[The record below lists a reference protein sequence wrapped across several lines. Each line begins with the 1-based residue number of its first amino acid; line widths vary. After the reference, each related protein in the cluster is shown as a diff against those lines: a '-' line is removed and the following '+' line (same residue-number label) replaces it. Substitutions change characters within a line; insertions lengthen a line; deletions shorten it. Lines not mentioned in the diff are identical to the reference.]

1 MARFDITSEA
11 FKRAPHDT
19 LSALVQAGP
28 FVDLKIPILGKM
40 AFATQFDAAMH
51 VLKDKTLFAV
61 DGRNAGLKS
70 QFGLRWLP
78 KTFQLLGRN
87 MLTQDD
93 PDHRRLRK
101 LADGPFRA
109 IEIDALRPAI
119 TTLADQLIDDMER
132 SDTPDLVEGF
142 CRPLPLMVICELL
155 GLPLDDR
162 PKFMRWMENVTNAK
176 SVISMVTL
184 LPSLRKIMSYLRAE
198 VERRRVDPAPG
209 LITQLVQAE
218 ADGDRL
224 SEDELLANIF
234 VLFVAGHETTTHL
247 LSTAV
252 LTLIR
257 QTGVREELCAD
268 WALARGAVDELMRY
282 NSPVQMTKPRFIR
295 EDTELFGRSFKKGDK
310 VMAMLAAANMDPRE
324 FENPSMFDIHREKN
338 RQMGFGGGMHL
349 CLGIHLAK
357 AEAEIGLERLFTRWP
372 QLGLAVEE
380 SSLRWIRRA
389 GLRGLTA
396 LPLSI
401 NSDQMIRQAA

>member
-1 MARFDITSEA
+1 MTKFDITSEA
-11 FKRAPHDT
+11 FKRAPHET
-19 LSALVQAGP
+19 LTTLVDAGP
-28 FVDLKIPILGKM
+28 FIDLKIPILGKM

-51 VLKDKTLFAV
+51 VLKDKSLFAV

-70 QFGLRWLP
+70 QFGLGWLP
-78 KTFQLLGRN
+78 KTFQLLGAN

-119 TTLADQLIDDMER
+119 TTLADQLIDDMES

-155 GLPLDDR
+155 GLPLEDR

-176 SVISMVTL
+176 SVISLVTL
-184 LPSLRKIMSYLRAE
+184 LPRLRKIMSYLRAE

-247 LSTAV
+247 LSTSV
-252 LTLIR
+252 FTLIR
-257 QTGVREELCAD
+257 HADVREELCAD
-268 WALARGAVDELMRY
+268 WSLARDAVDELMRY
-282 NSPVQMTKPRFIR
+282 NSPVQMTKPRFVR
-295 EDTELFGRSFKKGDK
+295 EDTELLGRPFKKGDK
-310 VMAMLAAANMDPRE
+310 VMALLAAANMDPRE
-324 FENPSMFDIHREKN
+324 FESPDVFDIHREKN

-357 AEAEIGLERLFTRWP
+357 AEAEIGLERLFKRWP

-380 SSLRWIRRA
+380 SSLRWLRRT
-389 GLRGLTA
+389 GLRGLA
-396 LPLSI
+396 SLPLTLSGAHTLPK
-401 NSDQMIRQAA
+401 AA